1 MANPREG
8 PNPLRP
14 YYIPPSIGF
23 PPEAQHAGSSGRGA
37 GQNGS
42 TSYASSARDMFSDID
57 YSDYVSEGSQSTVD
71 MIKQMLDEAMYKY
84 MSVLIAQPFDVAKTI
99 LQVRSQ
105 ALADTSVPSF
115 SPMNGSKEASEYMES
130 KYAEYPSDDSDPDE
144 PAYFTSN
151 APSATSYTSPTRSRR
166 HATDRAGYVLPS
178 ADGSPGP
185 NQLTLKQ
192 SDSILEIIGQLWS
205 KEGAWGVWKGSN
217 STFIYSVLLRTFEN
231 WARSFLCAVFN
242 APDPGIGSIIG
253 VGLDMVDSP
262 YPWSSLGIAVGAAA
276 IAGLAL
282 APLDIVR
289 TKLILMST
297 NAPRRGLVNELGQ
310 LPSWV
315 CPGKIFVPTVLHS
328 IISPVIIHSTPLV
341 LSSQFSIDQVRT
353 PTVFSIAS
361 FLSQAVE
368 LFVKLPL
375 ETVLRRGQMSVLTSP
390 PYYTGKE
397 MDTVV
402 DIGPYNGPIGTMWAI
417 AREEGVR
424 DDPNA
429 LKIPGPVTRTTR
441 KQKVKQGQGVEGLWR
456 APPPANLHSKSFWIA
471 KAQNDTQR
479 QPQSNPTPTRQ
490 HLTTTTAA
498 MHLMYTLDAEGT
510 RVYTLKKINGGEVT
524 KSAHPARFSP
534 DDKYSRHR
542 VTLKK
547 RYGLLLT
554 QQKDLKVLGQ

>member
-23 PPEAQHAGSSGRGA
+23 PPEAQNAGSSGRGA

-42 TSYASSARDMFSDID
+42 TSYASSARDIFSDID

-71 MIKQMLDEAMYKY
+71 MTKQMLDEAMYKY

-105 ALADTSVPSF
+105 ALVDRSVPAI
-115 SPMNGSKEASEYMES
+115 SPRNGRKESSDFAES
-130 KYAEYPSDDSDPDE
+130 KYEEYPSDDSDPDE

-151 APSATSYTSPTRSRR
+151 APEATSYTSPTRSRR

-178 ADGSPGP
+178 ADDSPSP
-185 NQLTLKQ
+185 NQLTLKH
-192 SDSILEIIGQLWS
+192 SDSILEIIGQLWT
-205 KEGAWGVWKGSN
+205 KEGAWGVWKGTN
-217 STFIYSVLLRTFEN
+217 STFIYSALLRTFEN
-231 WARSFLCAVFN
+231 WARSFLSAVFN
-242 APDPGIGSIIG
+242 APDPGIVGIIG
-253 VGLDMVDSP
+253 GGLDMVDSP

-341 LSSQFSIDQVRT
+341 LSSQFSIDPVRT
-353 PTVFSIAS
+353 PAIFSVAS

-397 MDTVV
+397 LDTVV
-402 DIGPYNGPIGTMWAI
+402 DIGPYSGPIGTMWMI

-424 DDPNA
+424 DDPDA
-429 LKIPGPVTRTTR
+429 LKFSGPVTRTTR
-441 KQKVKQGQGVEGLWR
+441 KPKVKQGQGVEGLWR
-456 APPPANLHSKSFWIA
+456 GWRVGMWGLVGMWGA
-471 KAQNDTQR
+471 
-479 QPQSNPTPTRQ
+479 
-490 HLTTTTAA
+490 AA
-498 MHLMYTLDAEGT
+498 MGGGG
-510 RVYTLKKINGGEVT
+510 GGE
-524 KSAHPARFSP
+524 F
-534 DDKYSRHR
+534 
-542 VTLKK
+542 
-547 RYGLLLT
+547 
-554 QQKDLKVLGQ
+554 

>member
-23 PPEAQHAGSSGRGA
+23 PPEAQNSGSSGRAA

-42 TSYASSARDMFSDID
+42 TSYASSARDIFSDID

-105 ALADTSVPSF
+105 ALVDRSVRSF
-115 SPMNGSKEASEYMES
+115 SPRNGRQETSDFRES
-130 KYAEYPSDDSDPDE
+130 KYDEYPSDDSDPDE

-178 ADGSPGP
+178 ADDSPGV
-185 NQLTLKQ
+185 NQLTLKR
-192 SDSILEIIGQLWS
+192 SDSVLEIIGQLWS

-217 STFIYSVLLRTFEN
+217 STFIYSALLRTFEN
-231 WARSFLCAVFN
+231 WARSFLSAVFN
-242 APDPGIGSIIG
+242 APDPGVVGMLG
-253 VGLDMVDSP
+253 GGLDMVDSP

-341 LSSQFSIDQVRT
+341 LSSQFSIDPVRT
-353 PTVFSIAS
+353 PAVFSVAS

-397 MDTVV
+397 LDTVV
-402 DIGPYNGPIGTMWAI
+402 DIGPYAGPIGTMWMI

-424 DDPNA
+424 DDPES
-429 LKIPGPVTRTTR
+429 LKPSGPVTRTTR

-456 APPPANLHSKSFWIA
+456 GWRVGMWGLVGMWGA
-471 KAQNDTQR
+471 
-479 QPQSNPTPTRQ
+479 
-490 HLTTTTAA
+490 AA
-498 MHLMYTLDAEGT
+498 MGGSG
-510 RVYTLKKINGGEVT
+510 GGE
-524 KSAHPARFSP
+524 F
-534 DDKYSRHR
+534 
-542 VTLKK
+542 
-547 RYGLLLT
+547 
-554 QQKDLKVLGQ
+554 